1 MSVKIEDNTAHI
13 ITDTTKGANLA
24 LRFMLD
30 DIDRAARPV
39 TPKKAG
45 NLRNDIVKSVLG
57 LRGTIKWGKNYA
69 IFQEKKKFRN
79 YTTPGTGPHFA
90 ENSVVK
96 ITKKSEEYFRKARMI
111 T

>member
-1 MSVKIEDNTAHI
+1 MSVKVEDNTARI
-13 ITDTTKGANLA
+13 IVDSTKGANLA

-39 TPKKAG
+39 TPKKQG

-57 LRGTIKWGKNYA
+57 LRGTIKWEKNYA
-69 IFQEKKKFRN
+69 IFQEKKQFRN

-90 ENSVVK
+90 ENSVKK
-96 ITKKSEEYFRKARMI
+96 IVNKADDYFRKARLI